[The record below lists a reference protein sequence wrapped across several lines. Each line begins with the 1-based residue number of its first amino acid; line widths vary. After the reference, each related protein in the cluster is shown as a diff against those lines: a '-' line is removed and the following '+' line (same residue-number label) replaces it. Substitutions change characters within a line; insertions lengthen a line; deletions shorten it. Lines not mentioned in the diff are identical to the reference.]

1 MATPPPRRTAGAIA
15 LYALGRWQTAVVVLI
30 ACAGIAGTILLF
42 GLNLPLIAAWLAFG
56 LIGVAGM
63 LFVTF
68 RDEQAID
75 EALAPALDLS
85 RLRTPELRDAVR
97 RAQEYREAIRRAVAA
112 VPRPELRASLEMI
125 TYRFDNPAAL
135 ILDLGVSIE
144 RFRNDRLIQSDLK
157 RLRTLQR
164 SDRLSEHDREHLD
177 NLVRL
182 EGLIA
187 EAEDKIRA
195 MLAQL
200 GSSYAEVQ
208 TIGAAGEIR
217 GGQMEQALDD
227 VAERAA
233 ELSHLSRALEEAYAA
248 KP

>member
-1 MATPPPRRTAGAIA
+1 MATSTARRTAGAIA
-15 LYALGRWQTAVVVLI
+15 LYALGRWQTAVIVLV
-30 ACAGIAGTILLF
+30 ACAGIAATILLLGF
-42 GLNLPLIAAWLAFG
+42 QLLLIAAWLAFG

-63 LFVTF
+63 IIVTF

-75 EALAPALDLS
+75 EALTPPLDLG
-85 RLRTPELRDAVR
+85 RLRTPELREAVR

-112 VPRPELRASLEMI
+112 IPRPELRASLELI
-125 TYRFDNPAAL
+125 TSRFEDPAAI

-144 RFRNDRLIQSDLK
+144 RFRLDALIQRDLA
-157 RLRTLQR
+157 RLRSLQR
-164 SDRLSEHDREHLD
+164 SRQLSDHDREHLD
-177 NLVRL
+177 NLLRL
-182 EGLIA
+182 EQLID
-187 EAEDKIRA
+187 EAEQKIRA

-217 GGQMEQALDD
+217 GGRTEQALDA

-233 ELSHLSRALEEAYAA
+233 ELSHLSRALEEAYAS